1 MSEDRSLPT
10 ANLEV
15 FPCEREPA
23 FLQHRTLKLTHTDPE
38 LVSLPAA
45 GLVSSFTSVARAS
58 SRSAAPWLGARG
70 LPRRHGE
77 ITTRDRSQFSQRT
90 PIRKRHLRLHRLASK
105 RRCHQVTGCFSCS
118 GRSVGLRKLGIT
130 DANGNFD
137 FPAVLAWT
145 YYIFYA
151 PGIRL
156 SCIAAFTIL
165 CLWGSL
171 APRSSNTRSG
181 CGS

>member
-1 MSEDRSLPT
+1 MARSPREIDPNFPKGRLFGSVTCASTGLPLSG
-10 ANLEV
+10 AAIKLQGVSPAVDEV
-15 FPCEREPA
+15 F
-23 FLQHRTLKLTHTDPE
+23 
-38 LVSLPAA
+38 
-45 GLVSSFTSVARAS
+45 
-58 SRSAAPWLGARG
+58 
-70 LPRRHGE
+70 
-77 ITTRDRSQFSQRT
+77 
-90 PIRKRHLRLHRLASK
+90 
-105 RRCHQVTGCFSCS
+105 
-118 GRSVGLRKLGIT
+118 GLRKLGIT

-145 YYIFYA
+145 YYIFSTL